1 MADVIT
7 RFKLE
12 TTQYDSKLRDESNR
26 LAEFTRM
33 TSLAGKEF
41 DRFTASQV
49 EAVREL
55 GKIAPAASN
64 AKEQVKELVTAYNTL
79 AKTYNVLTKEQQESD
94 YGKAMAE
101 SLKNLQDRIA
111 ETKESMNSTG
121 GVLDKLKERFTVNI
135 DALKLFNIGLKA
147 AKGALD
153 VAKDAF
159 FSNEENLDEWGR
171 IVQSS
176 ESLYHG
182 FLNALNNGDIS
193 GYLKNIESITR
204 AARNAYDALDTLGTF
219 NAFNQVN
226 VERTRTGMTE
236 SIVDYREGNATK
248 EMVRAAGD
256 AYKKQLRERQ
266 KLEQEAYIAEI
277 KRIAAERN
285 VNANDLIT
293 AFRGTYGSYQALKNM
308 PMSGT
313 RTIFYGGGMFGG
325 GGSYEKAVP
334 NSPQERIGEALRK
347 LNDSELKNIQA
358 LGAQAERT
366 ANEIAQ
372 VDRQLVRVLNGRQ
385 GGGGSITSSVS
396 SPRSISQ
403 NKEQTEMQA
412 NQTKI
417 NALTQEYVK
426 LADDATQETQN
437 RLAAIR
443 EEISLLE
450 TRNSKLKLYEE
461 QAHGKYQ
468 GGTVQ
473 TTGLGDTTHLS
484 GTDYMSVGSGL
495 SNLPSQQQQPGMKTP
510 KEMAKDLSQAT
521 QTLSSISSGI
531 NNIFS
536 GLESIG
542 VEVPDELK
550 GIMNGITGMMTILTG
565 ISSLVMTITAIQTV
579 KSIPVVGQFAANG
592 GIVHAAQGGV
602 VHAAG
607 GWVGGNNYSGDL
619 VPCMVNSGELILNKA
634 AQGNLASFLQDESRQ
649 MQIVGEID
657 GEKIVLVANRSLKR
671 SGRGELVTWKN

>member
-55 GKIAPAASN
+55 GKIAPAASS

-111 ETKESMNSTG
+111 ETKESMTSTG

-153 VAKDAF
+153 VAKDAL

-256 AYKKQLRERQ
+256 AYKKQLKERQ

-277 KRIAAERN
+277 KRLAAERN

-396 SPRSISQ
+396 SSRSISQ

-426 LADDATQETQN
+426 LADNATQETQD

-484 GTDYMSVGSGL
+484 GTGYMSVGSGL
-495 SNLPSQQQQPGMKTP
+495 SNLPSQQQQPAMKTP

-550 GIMNGITGMMTILTG
+550 GIMNGITGVMTILTG

-592 GIVHAAQGGV
+592 GIVR
-602 VHAAG
+602 AAG
-607 GWVGGNNYSGDL
+607 GWVGGSSYSGDN
-619 VPCMVNSGELILNKA
+619 VPALLNSGEVVLNKA
-634 AQGNLASFLQDESRQ
+634 QQGNIASQLQDGSRQ
-649 MQIVGEID
+649 MQIVGEIE